1 VDLEVGGE
9 LDGLDG
15 GDVLGIEH
23 GQGQAAAATLQG
35 QDVIL
40 AGGLGGQL
48 GQQGRLDLDAVDVDV
63 GEAEVLGDGGGQ
75 VAVRDAAA
83 LQRGLDEADA
93 LVGLQQDDPLQ
104 LPLAELA
111 RIYQGLFQAVD
122 GGSSALIG

>member
-1 VDLEVGGE
+1 MDLEVGGE

-35 QDVIL
+35 QDVML

-48 GQQGRLDLDAVDVDV
+48 GQQGGLDLDAVDVDV
-63 GEAEVLGDGGGQ
+63 SEAEVLGDGGGQ
-75 VAVRDAAA
+75 VAVGDAAA
-83 LQRGLDEADA
+83 FQRGLDEADA
-93 LVGLQQDDPLQ
+93 LVGLQQDDSLQ

-122 GGSSALIG
+122 GGPSALIG